1 MLTNNNYRIS
11 ARTFETSR
19 IVSTRML
26 DAYIYDISTG
36 INMKQWKPTLE
47 TNYNGINENSS
58 KVAGSQNESL
68 SRWSRSSQ
76 PRKSLEPLPLTAA
89 YFPLSVS
96 TVLLIR
102 NVNKMSVVSLRLERW
117 KFANWNR
124 RVAALLPSNCKSNSR
139 PTVKIPPRNVWQQ
152 LCI

>member
-58 KVAGSQNESL
+58 KVARSQNESL
-68 SRWSRSSQ
+68 SR
-76 PRKSLEPLPLTAA
+76 
-89 YFPLSVS
+89 
-96 TVLLIR
+96 
-102 NVNKMSVVSLRLERW
+102 
-117 KFANWNR
+117 
-124 RVAALLPSNCKSNSR
+124 
-139 PTVKIPPRNVWQQ
+139 
-152 LCI
+152 